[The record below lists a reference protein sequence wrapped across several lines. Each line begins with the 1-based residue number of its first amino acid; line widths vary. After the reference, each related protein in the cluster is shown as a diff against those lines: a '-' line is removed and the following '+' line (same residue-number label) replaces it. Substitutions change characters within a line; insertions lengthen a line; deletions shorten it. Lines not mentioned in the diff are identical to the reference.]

1 MPKDPNKILTLPEIR
16 QRIYKY
22 CAYQDRSIK
31 EVKHK
36 LRELGCP
43 LFEVETIMQILVREK
58 YLDEARF
65 CKSFVRGKFFHKS
78 WSVFKIKMALSAKG
92 IQGAMAD
99 KTIRE
104 EIPESELKKMKEK
117 LIAKKSQLLA
127 HLPEKE
133 RNLKIRQFLFRKG
146 FSD

>member
-1 MPKDPNKILTLPEIR
+1 MKDPNKVFTLPEIR

-31 EVKHK
+31 EVKAK

-43 LFEVETIMQILVREK
+43 SGEVNEIMQILVREK
-58 YLDEARF
+58 YLDEERF

-78 WSVFKIKMALSAKG
+78 WSIFKIKMALSAKG
-92 IQGAMAD
+92 IQTAMAD

-117 LIAKKSQLLA
+117 LIEKKSKQLA
-127 HLPEKE
+127 DLPEKE
-133 RNLKIRQFLFRKG
+133 RKLKIRQFLFRKG
-146 FSD
+146 FGGE